1 MSSHLHQRNAVMPIL
16 FFKII
21 LKTNLK
27 ILKIP
32 NKFALKYGSGLSNP
46 VFLKP
51 PDGTRWKVCLSK
63 KDDQVWFE
71 KGWKEFTQNYSLDHG
86 CLVLFKYEGTTSS
99 QFDVIIIDDS
109 ALEIDYS
116 SYNGNDDDDVSV
128 QIVKEIHPY
137 KKNKETMR
145 GEKNV
150 TTSLS
155 LNWPREPRAREEAN
169 KFVSNN
175 PFFTVLIKPS
185 HITQYLLSIPG
196 LEGYVDKEVKYVKLE
211 NGDRSWP
218 VKMLSCSKTPS
229 NRFLSA
235 GWNLFAQENELK
247 PGDVCIFELVNMQ
260 DLVFKVHVFA
270 AHHA

>member
-1 MSSHLHQRNAVMPIL
+1 MPEENTQQFCTETWKWFGQSSV
-16 FFKII
+16 
-21 LKTNLK
+21 LKASRW
-27 ILKIP
+27 
-32 NKFALKYGSGLSNP
+32 NK
-46 VFLKP
+46 V
-51 PDGTRWKVCLSK
+51 
-63 KDDQVWFE
+63 
-71 KGWKEFTQNYSLDHG
+71 
-86 CLVLFKYEGTTSS
+86 EGTTSS

-116 SYNGNDDDDVSV
+116 SYGNDDDDVSV
-128 QIVKEIHPY
+128 QIVNEIHPY

-155 LNWPREPRAREEAN
+155 LNWPREPRAREEAI

-175 PFFTVLIKPS
+175 PFFTVLLKAP
-185 HITQYLLSIPG
+185 HITQYLLCIPV
-196 LEGYVDKEVKYVKLE
+196 LEGYVDNGVKNVKLE
-211 NGDRSWP
+211 YGDRSWP
-218 VKMLSCSKTPS
+218 VRMLSCNKTYS
-229 NRFLSA
+229 HRFFSA

-247 PGDVCIFELVNMQ
+247 PGDVCVFELVNMQ